1 MYKGIALL
9 VALSLAACTEDTG
22 TSTTTIP
29 PGDPNAPVAV
39 IEQLRSMLAAGDFE
53 GASELT
59 VPNQAALA
67 SLAEGATSGEV
78 ADALEN
84 GDAEIAANFWGG
96 FAQGVG
102 EVFTG
107 AVTVEDQGST
117 TERGVEFFLVGVTP
131 DSGTERLIITRDV
144 DGQRVDLF
152 ASFGA
157 GMAERMISPVEILLG
172 ASNQDARAILA
183 ALQDVVP
190 SLLVA
195 ATDESLSPEVVQSV
209 LQLVELITRVG

>member
-1 MYKGIALL
+1 MLAV
-9 VALSLAACTEDTG
+9 VAVSACGGNANT
-22 TSTTTIP
+22 TTTITI
-29 PGDPNAPVAV
+29 GQGAETPVAAV
-39 IEQLRSMLAAGDFE
+39 EDLRALLASGDF
-53 GASELT
+53 GAASSLA

-67 SLAEGATSGEV
+67 SLAEGATTGQV
-78 ADALEN
+78 ADALEG
-84 GDAEIAANFWGG
+84 GDAEIASNFWGG

-107 AVTVEDQGST
+107 ELTIEDSGTT
-117 TERGVEFFLVGVTP
+117 TESGVEFFLVGVTP
-131 DSGTERLIITRDV
+131 EAGVERLIITRDV
-144 DGQRVDLF
+144 DGHRIDLF

-157 GMAERMISPVEILLG
+157 VLAEQMIAPVELLLG
-172 ASNQDARAILA
+172 TSSEDSRATLA

-195 ATDESLSPEVVQSV
+195 ATDESLAPETVQSI

>member
-1 MYKGIALL
+1 MLAVVAVAACGGNANTTTTVTIGLGAETPVAAVEDLRALL
-9 VALSLAACTEDTG
+9 ASGDFGAASSLA
-22 TSTTTIP
+22 
-29 PGDPNAPVAV
+29 
-39 IEQLRSMLAAGDFE
+39 
-53 GASELT
+53 

-67 SLAEGATSGEV
+67 SLAEGATTGQV
-78 ADALEN
+78 AEAIEG
-84 GDAEIAANFWGG
+84 GDAEIASNFWGG

-107 AVTVEDQGST
+107 ELTIEDGGT
-117 TERGVEFFLVGVTP
+117 KTESGVEFFLVGVTP
-131 DSGTERLIITRDV
+131 EAGVERMIITRDV

-157 GMAERMISPVEILLG
+157 VLAQQMIAPVELLLG
-172 ASNQDARAILA
+172 TSSEDSRATLA

-195 ATDESLSPEVVQSV
+195 AQDESLSPETVQSI